1 MKTVSNQKRV
11 YRQMHNAVISGVC
24 AGLARYLDVD
34 AIWVRV
40 AAVASLFFMPGLSVV
55 AYIAAVILLP
65 RREL

>member
-24 AGLARYLDVD
+24 AGLARYFDLDAV
-34 AIWVRV
+34 WVRV
-40 AAVASLFFMPGLSVV
+40 AAVVSLFFLPGLAVL
-55 AYIAAVILLP
+55 AYVAAVILLP